1 MANNTE
7 LKLYDGSD
15 LIEDSQLRSVLLFY
29 QFSSKN
35 EGEDYMMQRLV
46 LSIIIQE
53 NGNCDLTDIQNALAA
68 KSIDLTTKEVNKFL
82 TALTNDNLIIPTSD
96 GNYKAINNEAKGEE
110 FFRQLNLD
118 TDHLIDGIY
127 HRYERL
133 CVHPEPNPANIKVI
147 IRKALSVYY
156 KMAGLTFFKLQKGHE
171 NIKEAIGET
180 FKQSIERNSAKR
192 LIAAIGETIESPTE
206 EERACMVKWARAYV
220 VTQILRL
227 DPMLKNFRQDKLRK
241 KSFVV
246 DTDVLLRTIT
256 THTAQSTEYR
266 RNIEYLRKL
275 GCKLYVPA
283 DVIKEVKGHAEE
295 ALGMADEL
303 GTKQLLE
310 LRSTLLNGPRA
321 NVFLEDYINLVMSDD
336 DNKNMPFNVYMGNIY
351 RQIDPS
357 VLQRRIISVIGEQ
370 NLKRSMP
377 TYELDE
383 GTKTKLS
390 EKILQ
395 ITSSTEKGSRRSDKF
410 NEKVSMSDAK
420 LYLTIQKCNMESGGD
435 TTNEGILSYKLYLLS
450 QSHKTVD
457 SAKSL
462 GIYKE
467 DIICS
472 PKSLTAV
479 LSQLGNLQMND
490 AEIINLFENPF
501 LVYTAEEIWNK
512 IEPILKKGG
521 FIYYADTNQ
530 LKSLVDVDFDEAL
543 RTDDPE
549 ERLIY
554 YKKFTDLGFKFSEEL
569 TRLASQN
576 NSLRKENKEIREENQ
591 KNKVIIERLSKE
603 KKKERHLGRLGKR
616 KKGNQNQGR
625 RKRRH

>member
-1 MANNTE
+1 M
-7 LKLYDGSD
+7 
-15 LIEDSQLRSVLLFY
+15 
-29 QFSSKN
+29 
-35 EGEDYMMQRLV
+35 
-46 LSIIIQE
+46 
-53 NGNCDLTDIQNALAA
+53 
-68 KSIDLTTKEVNKFL
+68 
-82 TALTNDNLIIPTSD
+82 
-96 GNYKAINNEAKGEE
+96 
-110 FFRQLNLD
+110 
-118 TDHLIDGIY
+118 IDGIY
-127 HRYERL
+127 RRYEKL
-133 CVHPEPNPANIKVI
+133 CLQPEPNPAHIKMI

-192 LIAAIGETIESPTE
+192 LIAAIGETIETPTE
-206 EERACMVKWARAYV
+206 EEQACMVKWARAYV
-220 VTQILRL
+220 VTQVLRL

-256 THTAQSTEYR
+256 THTAQSVEYR

-295 ALGMADEL
+295 ALGLAGEL

-310 LRSTLLNGPRA
+310 LRSTLLNGPKA
-321 NVFLEDYINLVMSDD
+321 NVFLEDYINLVLSDD
-336 DNKNMPFNVYMGNIY
+336 DNKDMPFNVYMGNIY
-351 RQIDPS
+351 RQVDPS
-357 VLQRRIISVIGEQ
+357 VLQRRITSVIGEQ

-377 TYELDE
+377 IYELDE
-383 GTKTKLS
+383 DTKTKLS

-395 ITSSTEKGSRRSDKF
+395 ITSSTEKGSRRSEKF

-435 TTNEGILSYKLYLLS
+435 TTNDGILSYKLYLLS

-479 LSQLGNLQMND
+479 LSQLGDIQMND

-549 ERLIY
+549 ERLTY

-576 NSLRKENKEIREENQ
+576 ITLRKENEVMRVENQ
-591 KNKVIIERLSKE
+591 KNKDIIERLSKE
-603 KKKERHLGRLGKR
+603 KKKARHLSRLENWKKR
-616 KKGNQNQGR
+616 NSNQIR
-625 RKRRH
+625 RKRKH